1 MKLKIKR
8 CREDVVLPIVTEGN
22 AGIDLRIIT
31 EDKGSVVFNPNE
43 YKVVHTGI
51 KLDIEEGYYVDV
63 VPRSSI
69 GIKKTLRLMNT
80 IGVIDTS
87 YKGEILL
94 GLHNFGKEPVILDN
108 NERVCQMIVR
118 KVEDV
123 VIEEA
128 ADIGTSD
135 RGEGGIGSTGR
146 F

>member
-31 EDKGSVVFNPNE
+31 EDRGSIVLNPNE

-87 YKGEILL
+87 YKGEILI
-94 GLHNFGKEPVILDN
+94 GLHNFGKESVILDN

-123 VIEEA
+123 TTEEVD
-128 ADIGTSD
+128 DIGTSD

>member
-31 EDKGSVVFNPNE
+31 EDRGSIVLNPNE

-94 GLHNFGKEPVILDN
+94 GLHNFGKELVILDN

-123 VIEEA
+123 TVEEVN
-128 ADIGTSD
+128 DIGTSD